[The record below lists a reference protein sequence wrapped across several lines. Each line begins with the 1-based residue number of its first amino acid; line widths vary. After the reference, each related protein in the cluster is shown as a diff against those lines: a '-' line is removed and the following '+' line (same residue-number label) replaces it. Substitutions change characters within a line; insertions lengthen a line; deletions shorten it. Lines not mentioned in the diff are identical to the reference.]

1 MTIMSI
7 MNANGRQLAKTPSEY
22 AYSILPCARASFTII
37 LQIL

>member
-22 AYSILPCARASFTII
+22 AYILPCARASFTIM